1 MIKISIYLED
11 KVKRVVKETMHN
23 LQYVLYVC
31 KYYHLTL
38 KTSL

>member
-1 MIKISIYLED
+1 MIKMSIYLQD

-23 LQYVLYVC
+23 LQYMYC
-31 KYYHLTL
+31 MYKYYYLTL